1 MKRVFVVLRAV
12 LYLIG
17 VLILWRWLALGVRR
31 YDETLGVTLPRWTE
45 TPGIIVTI
53 LGGVLFVVCNG
64 LFAFLGEGT
73 LVLFDS
79 PRKFVAVGPY
89 RFVRNPMYLS
99 VLTMLLGFG
108 LYYHS
113 ASILLLA
120 AAAFLLF
127 HLVVVVVEGPGLKE
141 RFGESYLEYKKSVNR
156 WRPKGP
162 RGQRTTR

>member
-1 MKRVFVVLRAV
+1 MKRAFIVVRAL
-12 LYLIG
+12 LYLTV
-17 VLILWRWLALGVRR
+17 VLILWRWLALWVRR
-31 YDETLGVTLPRWTE
+31 YDGTLGVTLADWTE
-45 TPGIIVTI
+45 APGIIVAF
-53 LGGVLFVVCNG
+53 LGSVLFIVCNG

-99 VLTMLLGFG
+99 VLTMLVGFG

-113 ASILLLA
+113 VSILLLA

-127 HLVVVVVEGPGLKE
+127 HFVVVVIEEPGLKA

-156 WRPKGP
+156 WVPKG
-162 RGQRTTR
+162 TRDKG